1 MPEPYAAPVV
11 MSLVL
16 EAFLRPYRRMPC
28 QFSGAVVCIVVCTKC
43 QKRRTIW
50 QRDLI
55 MIVIMAN
62 ETYEYTDIP
71 EVCVRV
77 KTALYMWQKS
87 PLNNSIP
94 DPCQTKVVP
103 CA

>member
-1 MPEPYAAPVV
+1 
-11 MSLVL
+11 
-16 EAFLRPYRRMPC
+16 
-28 QFSGAVVCIVVCTKC
+28 
-43 QKRRTIW
+43 
-50 QRDLI
+50 

-77 KTALYMWQKS
+77 KTALFMWQKS
-87 PLNNSIP
+87 TLNNSIP

-103 CA
+103 YA